1 MEVGTINIM
10 LLNIDNKKLIYKY
23 NIFFYISIMESI
35 IKKMEKEE
43 GEITNDE
50 IVDNEI
56 YKEEEEENEIS
67 DDEEYEDYE
76 EEEEE
81 NEEDELY
88 LQKFKYEL
96 NRNYLID
103 VHPEC
108 IKHNDE
114 EIKLLSKVVRDEHNI
129 IIDDLHKTIPY
140 LTKYE
145 KARVI
150 GVRAK
155 QINMGAQIFIE
166 VDPTIIDGAI
176 IAEKELLQRK
186 MPFIIRRPLPG
197 GGSEYWNLSDLEI
210 I

>member
-1 MEVGTINIM
+1 
-10 LLNIDNKKLIYKY
+10 
-23 NIFFYISIMESI
+23 MESI
-35 IKKMEKEE
+35 KKMMEDYQEDSQE
-43 GEITNDE
+43 
-50 IVDNEI
+50 
-56 YKEEEEENEIS
+56 
-67 DDEEYEDYE
+67 EEYEEEKDYE
-76 EEEEE
+76 EEDE
-81 NEEDELY
+81 EEDELY

-96 NRNYLID
+96 NNNYLID

-155 QINMGAQIFIE
+155 QINMGAQIFID

-176 IAEKELLQRK
+176 IAEKELIQRK

>member
-35 IKKMEKEE
+35 NKMESIKKMMEDYQEDSQE
-43 GEITNDE
+43 
-50 IVDNEI
+50 
-56 YKEEEEENEIS
+56 
-67 DDEEYEDYE
+67 EEYEEEKDYE
-76 EEEEE
+76 EEDE
-81 NEEDELY
+81 EEDELY

-96 NRNYLID
+96 NNNYLID

-155 QINMGAQIFIE
+155 QINMGAQIFID

>member
-1 MEVGTINIM
+1 
-10 LLNIDNKKLIYKY
+10 
-23 NIFFYISIMESI
+23 MESI
-35 IKKMEKEE
+35 KKMMEDSQEDSQE
-43 GEITNDE
+43 
-50 IVDNEI
+50 
-56 YKEEEEENEIS
+56 
-67 DDEEYEDYE
+67 EEYEEEKDYE
-76 EEEEE
+76 EEDE
-81 NEEDELY
+81 EEDELY

-96 NRNYLID
+96 NNNYLID

-155 QINMGAQIFIE
+155 QINMGAQIFID

-176 IAEKELLQRK
+176 IAEKELIQRK

>member
-1 MEVGTINIM
+1 
-10 LLNIDNKKLIYKY
+10 
-23 NIFFYISIMESI
+23 MESI
-35 IKKMEKEE
+35 KKMMEDYQEDSQE
-43 GEITNDE
+43 
-50 IVDNEI
+50 
-56 YKEEEEENEIS
+56 
-67 DDEEYEDYE
+67 EEYEEEKDYE
-76 EEEEE
+76 EEDE
-81 NEEDELY
+81 EEDELY

-96 NRNYLID
+96 NNNYLID

-155 QINMGAQIFIE
+155 QINMGAQIFID

>member
-1 MEVGTINIM
+1 
-10 LLNIDNKKLIYKY
+10 
-23 NIFFYISIMESI
+23 MESI
-35 IKKMEKEE
+35 NKMESIKKMMEDYQE
-43 GEITNDE
+43 DSQ
-50 IVDNEI
+50 
-56 YKEEEEENEIS
+56 EEEYEEE
-67 DDEEYEDYE
+67 EDYE
-76 EEEEE
+76 EEDE
-81 NEEDELY
+81 EEDELY

-96 NRNYLID
+96 NNNYLID

-155 QINMGAQIFIE
+155 QINMGAQIFID

>member
-1 MEVGTINIM
+1 
-10 LLNIDNKKLIYKY
+10 
-23 NIFFYISIMESI
+23 MESI
-35 IKKMEKEE
+35 KKMMEDYQE
-43 GEITNDE
+43 DSQ
-50 IVDNEI
+50 
-56 YKEEEEENEIS
+56 EEEYEEE
-67 DDEEYEDYE
+67 EDYE
-76 EEEEE
+76 EEDE
-81 NEEDELY
+81 EEDELY

-96 NRNYLID
+96 NNNYLID

-155 QINMGAQIFIE
+155 QINMGAQIFID

-176 IAEKELLQRK
+176 IAEKELIQRK

>member
-1 MEVGTINIM
+1 
-10 LLNIDNKKLIYKY
+10 
-23 NIFFYISIMESI
+23 MESI
-35 IKKMEKEE
+35 NKMESIKKMMEDYQE
-43 GEITNDE
+43 DSQ
-50 IVDNEI
+50 
-56 YKEEEEENEIS
+56 EEEY
-67 DDEEYEDYE
+67 DEEEDYE
-76 EEEEE
+76 EEEE
-81 NEEDELY
+81 EEDELY

-96 NRNYLID
+96 NNNYLID

-155 QINMGAQIFIE
+155 QINMGAQIFID

>member
-1 MEVGTINIM
+1 
-10 LLNIDNKKLIYKY
+10 
-23 NIFFYISIMESI
+23 MESI
-35 IKKMEKEE
+35 KKMIEDYQEDSQE
-43 GEITNDE
+43 DE
-50 IVDNEI
+50 
-56 YKEEEEENEIS
+56 YEEE
-67 DDEEYEDYE
+67 EDYE
-76 EEEEE
+76 EEEE
-81 NEEDELY
+81 EEDELY

-96 NRNYLID
+96 NNNYLID

-155 QINMGAQIFIE
+155 QINMGAQIFID

>member
-1 MEVGTINIM
+1 MEIGTINI
-10 LLNIDNKKLIYKY
+10 IRGYYIYNKKLIYKY

-35 IKKMEKEE
+35 NKMESMKKMMEDYQE
-43 GEITNDE
+43 DSQ
-50 IVDNEI
+50 
-56 YKEEEEENEIS
+56 EEEY
-67 DDEEYEDYE
+67 DEEEDYE
-76 EEEEE
+76 EEEE
-81 NEEDELY
+81 EEDELY

-96 NRNYLID
+96 NNNYLID

-155 QINMGAQIFIE
+155 QINMGAQIFID

>member
-1 MEVGTINIM
+1 
-10 LLNIDNKKLIYKY
+10 
-23 NIFFYISIMESI
+23 
-35 IKKMEKEE
+35 
-43 GEITNDE
+43 
-50 IVDNEI
+50 
-56 YKEEEEENEIS
+56 
-67 DDEEYEDYE
+67 
-76 EEEEE
+76 
-81 NEEDELY
+81 
-88 LQKFKYEL
+88 
-96 NRNYLID
+96 LID

-155 QINMGAQIFIE
+155 QINMGAQIFID